1 MLWEYSMPKSLYDYI
16 KLPENFEKLC
26 DGKNSYKDANLIIKK
41 YVYNKAFCNEFFEF
55 FKKLLVVYQY
65 IYSMLISK
73 YYAQNDKFGI
83 QNKVPFTLNYKHWKK
98 NKVAEDKIILNNLRK
113 ILSILIETLRC
124 LNNFQLRCLILSS
137 LQLWRCLI
145 HSQKSHYNWSLLK
158 IKSINYQNK
167 TKKQIKVVND
177 LKAKTQLDLKQK
189 KRNIFLMLIKKKFF
203 FKKCLI
209 FKYCLV

>member
-1 MLWEYSMPKSLYDYI
+1 MDIFIYLIKDFNPFFLDGTFNKDSDLEMVKMLWEYSMPKSLYDYI

-98 NKVAEDKIILNNLRK
+98 NKVAEDNFKQLAKNPVNFDRNIEVFEQ
-113 ILSILIETLRC
+113 LSITLPDFEQPPTMA
-124 LNNFQLRCLILSS
+124 LPYSQSEVS
-137 LQLWRCLI
+137 LQLV
-145 HSQKSHYNWSLLK
+145 SVENQKYQLPK
-158 IKSINYQNK
+158 QNK
-167 TKKQIKVVND
+167 
-177 LKAKTQLDLKQK
+177 KTDQS
-189 KRNIFLMLIKKKFF
+189 
-203 FKKCLI
+203 C
-209 FKYCLV
+209 